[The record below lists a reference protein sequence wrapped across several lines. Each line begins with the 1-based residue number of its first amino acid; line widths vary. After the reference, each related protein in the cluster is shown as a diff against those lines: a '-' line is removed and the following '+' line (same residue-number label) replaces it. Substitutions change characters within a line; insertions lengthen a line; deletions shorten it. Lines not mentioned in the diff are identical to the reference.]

1 MKVILLNSGIG
12 KRMGSLT
19 TSRPKCLVPLSS
31 TQTILDFQLRSL
43 VDNNLTE
50 FIVTTG
56 PFADILIDYIDTHY
70 PSLNIR
76 FIHNP
81 QFNSTNYLYSLH
93 LIPNHLIDDDLLLF
107 HGDLIFNSQLL
118 ISFINSSIINGVLI
132 NKEISLPEKDFKG
145 RIINEKVTEIGVDI
159 FDSNCW
165 TLMPLYKL
173 TKDFFLTWKHQM
185 AEFVRRGETGVYAEK
200 AFNVISHQLLLRPFY
215 FSNQL
220 CMEIDTP
227 DDLSLAQSLIPK
239 SD

>member
-19 TSRPKCLVPLSS
+19 ISRPKCLVPLSS
-31 TQTILDFQLRSL
+31 TQTILDFQLGNL

-56 PFADILIDYIDTHY
+56 PFADILIEYFETHY

-81 QFNSTNYLYSLH
+81 RFNSTNYIYSLH

-107 HGDLIFNSQLL
+107 HGDLIFDRQLL
-118 ISFINSSIINGVLI
+118 VSLINSSISNCVLI
-132 NKEISLPEKDFKG
+132 NKEVFLPEKDFKG

-159 FDSNCW
+159 FDSNCR

-185 AEFVRRGETGVYAEK
+185 SEFVKRGETDVYAEN
-200 AFNVISHQLLLRPFY
+200 AFNIISPQLLLQPFY
-215 FSNQL
+215 YSNQL